1 MKPPR
6 PDHLVKMVKL
16 FTVPADRLVVDFG
29 DLETL
34 HGFHDSFF
42 AIVNHG
48 HIGDYP

>member
-1 MKPPR
+1 MKPPL